1 MGVCA
6 FPVKWMLILQTVF
19 WAAAHQ
25 FPDCDFSIVIYL
37 DFQFSVKKNIWG
49 GVVTLLGDKQFQND
63 PCLKSLGIMMNQSPR
78 EVHILVRLAV
88 TL

>member
-49 GVVTLLGDKQFQND
+49 GGGHTFG
-63 PCLKSLGIMMNQSPR
+63 G
-78 EVHILVRLAV
+78 
-88 TL
+88 

>member
-1 MGVCA
+1 M
-6 FPVKWMLILQTVF
+6 
-19 WAAAHQ
+19 

-49 GVVTLLGDKQFQND
+49 VVVTLMGDKQFQND